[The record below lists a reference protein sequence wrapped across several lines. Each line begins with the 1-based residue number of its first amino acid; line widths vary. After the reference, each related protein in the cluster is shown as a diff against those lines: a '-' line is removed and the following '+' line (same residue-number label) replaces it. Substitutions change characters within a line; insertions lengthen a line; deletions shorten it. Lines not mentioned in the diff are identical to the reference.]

1 MSDDTTNA
9 DKLAATD
16 ELDAFALG
24 LTAKQQLFAQNY
36 VILLNGTRAAKAAGY
51 SADSES
57 SLAWQASTNLRNP
70 KIKRYIEKLFAAGK
84 MGKDEVIGRLQAL
97 ANADIGNYLQVVK
110 VIRNGVEQ
118 DEWRFNLV
126 KAINDGNT
134 SLIKS
139 IKRDKFGV
147 VVELHDKVRTLE
159 LIGKHHR
166 LFADVTIAGDKPDQT
181 AEALPDDDL
190 AAIASQAHN
199 VRDAVDA
206 FEAEDKASLDIDA
219 YNRAN
224 NVDGIND
231 SDQ

>member
-1 MSDDTTNA
+1 MSDETE
-9 DKLAATD
+9 TD

-24 LTAKQQLFAQNY
+24 LTAKQQLFARNY
-36 VILLNGTRAAKAAGY
+36 VIMLNGTRAAKAAGY
-51 SADSES
+51 SSTSES

-70 KIKRYIEKLFAAGK
+70 NIKRYIEKLFNAGK

-110 VIRNGVEQ
+110 VIRNGVEC

-134 SLIKS
+134 SMIKS

-166 LFADVTIAGDKPDQT
+166 LFADVTITGDKPDQT
-181 AEALPDDDL
+181 AEQLADADLATIAASKHTPRDIVDEFEEADANDVHSVIVPDDEIGENSRGD
-190 AAIASQAHN
+190 
-199 VRDAVDA
+199 DT
-206 FEAEDKASLDIDA
+206 E
-219 YNRAN
+219 
-224 NVDGIND
+224 
-231 SDQ
+231 

>member
-1 MSDDTTNA
+1 MSDIIDNE
-9 DKLAATD
+9 DS

-24 LTAKQQLFAQNY
+24 LTAKQQLFARYY
-36 VILLNGTRAAKAAGY
+36 VVMLNGTRAVKAAGY
-51 SADSES
+51 AALNDNSA
-57 SLAWQASTNLRNP
+57 AVTASNLLRNA
-70 KIKRYIEKLFAAGK
+70 KVKRYIEKLFNASK

-139 IKRDKFGV
+139 IRRDKFGV

-166 LFADVTIAGDKPDQT
+166 LFADITIASEKPDQT

-190 AAIASQAHN
+190 AAIAATKHT
-199 VRDAVDA
+199 VRDVVDT
-206 FEAEDKASLDIDA
+206 FEEEDAAS
-219 YNRAN
+219 NE
-224 NVDGIND
+224 
-231 SDQ
+231 STE

>member
-1 MSDDTTNA
+1 MA
-9 DKLAATD
+9 DETETD

-24 LTAKQQLFAQNY
+24 LTAKQRLFAQHY
-36 VILLNGTRAAKAAGY
+36 VELLNGTRAAKAAGY
-51 SADSES
+51 SEAGAHTE
-57 SLAWQASTNLRNP
+57 ASRLLRNAVV
-70 KIKRYIEKLFAAGK
+70 KRYIEKLFAAGK

-110 VIRNGVEQ
+110 VIRNGVEV

-181 AEALPDDDL
+181 AEQLEDADL
-190 AAIASQAHN
+190 ATIAASKHT
-199 VRDAVDA
+199 VRDTVDE
-206 FEAEDKASLDIDA
+206 FEAAD
-219 YNRAN
+219 AN
-224 NVDGIND
+224 NVHSVIVPDDEIGENSRGD
-231 SDQ
+231 ETE